1 MSDGGP
7 SSGPAGS
14 VNGAGAGP
22 ESAAAPVEHVPVLLR
37 ESLDL
42 LAPERGGLF
51 VDATVGL
58 GGHAAALLARGTAA
72 RLVGLDR
79 DPEALRRAGAR
90 LAPYGD
96 RVRLAHGNFHRL
108 EQVLAE
114 LGVERGT
121 VAGLLF
127 DLGVSSL
134 QLGTPDRGFSFRLE
148 GPLDMRM
155 GLSELTAA
163 DLVNHTAEGDLERI
177 FRDFGEERQARR
189 IARAI
194 VEARAERPIAT
205 TAELKRIIDEA
216 KGGGAGAT
224 GRAARSGRHGGHGRH
239 GRSAR
244 GRRGGRSGDART
256 AAGARAAHIDP
267 ATRVFQALRIAVN
280 DELAG
285 LERSIEQAV
294 TMMAGD
300 GRLVVISY
308 HSLEDRIVKNTL
320 RDLAH
325 GAVDQV
331 TGRPRSES
339 QLIAVLTRKPV
350 RPSPEEVAWNP
361 RSRSARLR
369 AARRL

>member
-1 MSDGGP
+1 MAAGRGPLSDGGP
-7 SSGPAGS
+7 PAAASGAGS
-14 VNGAGAGP
+14 DPGARPIA
-22 ESAAAPVEHVPVLLR
+22 HLPVLLR
-37 ESLDL
+37 ESVEL

-58 GGHAAALLARGTAA
+58 GGHAEALLERGPAA
-72 RLVGLDR
+72 RLVGIDR
-79 DPEALRRAGAR
+79 DPEALRRAAER
-90 LAPYGD
+90 LVPFGG

-108 EQVLAE
+108 EEVLAQV
-114 LGVERGT
+114 GVEPGA

-134 QLGTPDRGFSFRLE
+134 QLGTPDRGFSFRLD

-163 DLVNHTAEGDLERI
+163 DLVNHTAEGDLEKI

-194 VEARAERPIAT
+194 VEARLEGPIAT

-216 KGGGAGAT
+216 KGGGGYG
-224 GRAARSGRHGGHGRH
+224 GRGHADRAERS
-239 GRSAR
+239 
-244 GRRGGRSGDART
+244 RGGR
-256 AAGARAAHIDP
+256 AGGAGREGRVDP

-280 DELAG
+280 QELAG
-285 LERSIEQAV
+285 LERAMEQAV
-294 TMMAGD
+294 NMMASD

-325 GAVDQV
+325 GEIDQV
-331 TGRPRSES
+331 TGRPLAES
-339 QLIAVLTRKPV
+339 QLIAALTRKPV
-350 RPSPEEVAWNP
+350 RPTPEEVEWNP

>member
-1 MSDGGP
+1 LNDGGTP
-7 SSGPAGS
+7 SAP
-14 VNGAGAGP
+14 AGAGSG
-22 ESAAAPVEHVPVLLR
+22 SAATPVEHLPVLLR

-58 GGHAAALLARGTAA
+58 GGHAEALLARGPAA

-79 DPEALRRAGAR
+79 DPDALRRAAGR
-90 LAPYGD
+90 LAPFGS
-96 RVRLAHGNFHRL
+96 RAQLAHGNFHRL

-114 LGVERGT
+114 LGVERGA

-194 VEARAERPIAT
+194 VERRVERPIAT

-216 KGGGAGAT
+216 KGGGRPGGHRRT
-224 GRAARSGRHGGHGRH
+224 GGHGGLGRH
-239 GRSAR
+239 RRAGGPGEGRA
-244 GRRGGRSGDART
+244 G
-256 AAGARAAHIDP
+256 AGARGGHIDP

-294 TMMAGD
+294 NMMASG

-320 RDLAH
+320 RDLAQ
-325 GAVDQV
+325 GAIDQV